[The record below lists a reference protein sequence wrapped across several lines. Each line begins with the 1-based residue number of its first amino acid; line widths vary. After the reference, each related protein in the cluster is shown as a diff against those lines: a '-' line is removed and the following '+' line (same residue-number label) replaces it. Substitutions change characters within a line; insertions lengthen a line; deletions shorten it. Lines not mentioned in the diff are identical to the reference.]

1 VQWDA
6 TQAARSGPFDVA
18 IAMKDLEHQLKAK
31 TRGLYL
37 QNRRSIETGF
47 LDAGFV
53 EDLEAK
59 AKRQAAKE

>member
-1 VQWDA
+1 MHWDA
-6 TQAARSGPFDVA
+6 AQAARTGPFDVA
-18 IAMKDLEHQLKAK
+18 IAMKDLKHQLQAK

-37 QNRRSIETGF
+37 QNRRSVETGL

-59 AKRQAAKE
+59 AK